1 MRITVSHRLKEKL
14 ERAKNLL
21 CHQAPH
27 ASEEE
32 VLERAL
38 DALVIQLEKRKYGVT
53 ETPHESSRESK
64 SVRHVPARI
73 RRAVHERDQDRCTFV
88 APNGRRC
95 EARGGLE
102 FDHIEPVARGGQ
114 STVSNLRLRCRAH
127 NQYEAEQA
135 YGAEF
140 LKYKIEQAR
149 EERARG
155 SLRAPV

>member
-1 MRITVSHRLKEKL
+1 
-14 ERAKNLL
+14 
-21 CHQAPH
+21 
-27 ASEEE
+27 

-38 DALVIQLEKRKYGVT
+38 DVLVTQLEKRKYGIT
-53 ETPHESSRESK
+53 EKPRQTSRESK
-64 SVRHVPARI
+64 SARHVPARV
-73 RRAVHERDQDRCTFV
+73 RRAVHERDQNRCTFV

-114 STVSNLRLRCRAH
+114 STASNLRLRCRAH
-127 NQYEAEQA
+127 NQYTAEQA

-140 LKYKIEQAR
+140 MKTKIDQAR

-155 SLRAPV
+155 SLHPPA

>member
-1 MRITVSHRLKEKL
+1 RLKEKL

-21 CHQAPH
+21 SHQAPH

-38 DALVIQLEKRKYGVT
+38 DALVTQLEKRRYGAT
-53 ETPHESSRESK
+53 EKPRQTSRESK
-64 SVRHVPARI
+64 SPRHIPARV

-114 STVSNLRLRCRAH
+114 STASNLRLRCRAH
-127 NQYEAEQA
+127 NQYAAEQA

-140 LKYKIEQAR
+140 MKGKIDQAR
-149 EERARG
+149 EEGA
-155 SLRAPV
+155 